1 MDVPRARALRKRGDT
16 SQDLPTMYS
25 CISDHFSVCFHS
37 TFETILTVFFCS
49 ERKLAAQRLIDFKAL
64 KSGVAGVIS
73 KVAMATSDSKRRHVL
88 TLFHTFSASCCILQC
103 LDLLIK

>member
-25 CISDHFSVCFHS
+25 CISDHFSVCLHS
-37 TFETILTVFFCS
+37 ILL
-49 ERKLAAQRLIDFKAL
+49 KLFLLSSFAPSASLHFAQRLIDFKKAL

-73 KVAMATSDSKRRHVL
+73 KVTAMATSLGFEEEGRFD
-88 TLFHTFSASCCILQC
+88 TF
-103 LDLLIK
+103 